1 MFIDRRNSSFKI
13 VKTNMNKLNSPFTP
27 GNPVPVE
34 LFVGREE
41 QIKEVLRYVKQTL
54 SGRQQNVFLIGDRG
68 IGKSSLASFLR
79 HYVNTKFDIL
89 CIHAFLGSVSTL
101 KEMVHRIFEQ
111 LLKETRSYKWY
122 ENIKVFFGK
131 YIREVGLFGI
141 SVSFNPPEEDLKEL
155 VNKFPEI
162 LNNILEKIKDQKR
175 GLFII
180 LDDINGLAELKEFA
194 DWYKSFVDEV
204 ATHYKDFPVFIML
217 VGLPEKRDKLSKL
230 QPSLMRIFKIIEI
243 GRLSDNE
250 VKNFLYKAFNSVN
263 MEIKEDALEL
273 MVKFSSG
280 LPILM
285 HEIGDATFW
294 LDKDGIIDLK
304 DATIGILKAAEE
316 VGRKYLD
323 PKVYRA
329 IRSEK
334 YRSILRKMGEMRI
347 SKTFN
352 KKEIE
357 SKLEPQERK
366 VLNNFLRKLKKLGV
380 IESDLEGRG
389 SYRFVNEI
397 YPIYIWME
405 SNKPKRNK

>member
-1 MFIDRRNSSFKI
+1 
-13 VKTNMNKLNSPFTP
+13 
-27 GNPVPVE
+27 
-34 LFVGREE
+34 
-41 QIKEVLRYVKQTL
+41 
-54 SGRQQNVFLIGDRG
+54 
-68 IGKSSLASFLR
+68 
-79 HYVNTKFDIL
+79 
-89 CIHAFLGSVSTL
+89 
-101 KEMVHRIFEQ
+101 
-111 LLKETRSYKWY
+111 
-122 ENIKVFFGK
+122 
-131 YIREVGLFGI
+131 
-141 SVSFNPPEEDLKEL
+141 
-155 VNKFPEI
+155 
-162 LNNILEKIKDQKR
+162 
-175 GLFII
+175 
-180 LDDINGLAELKEFA
+180 
-194 DWYKSFVDEV
+194 
-204 ATHYKDFPVFIML
+204 
-217 VGLPEKRDKLSKL
+217 
-230 QPSLMRIFKIIEI
+230 MRIFKIIEI

-294 LDKDGIIDLK
+294 LDEDGIIDLK
-304 DATIGILKAAEE
+304 DAMVGILKAAEE